1 MEQKQ
6 FAKGIFVTEKQ
17 SKSGNPYL
25 EIAIA
30 DNGTYKKYV
39 AFKGTKEAKYGGL
52 IYTVY
57 DKAETENKAVKDPEI
72 KPMTDHRLKNDLP
85 F

>member
-1 MEQKQ
+1 MEKRE

-17 SKSGNPYL
+17 SKSGTTYL
-25 EIAIA
+25 EIAIGE
-30 DNGTYKKYV
+30 NGQYKKYV
-39 AFKGTKEAKYGGL
+39 AFKGTKEAKFGGL
-52 IYTVY
+52 MYTVY
-57 DKAETENKAVKDPEI
+57 DKTESEKQAEI

>member
-52 IYTVY
+52 IYSVY
-57 DKAETENKAVKDPEI
+57 DKTESEKQPEI
-72 KPMTDHRLKNDLP
+72 KPMKDLRNDLT

>member
-6 FAKGIFVTEKQ
+6 FAKGIFITEKQ
-17 SKSGNPYL
+17 SKAGKTYL
-25 EIAIA
+25 DISISE
-30 DNGTYKKYV
+30 NGTYKKYI

-52 IYTVY
+52 MYSVY
-57 DKAETENKAVKDPEI
+57 DKTESEKQPENKPN
-72 KPMTDHRLKNDLP
+72 NDNLP

>member
-6 FAKGIFVTEKQ
+6 FAKGIFITEKQ
-17 SKSGNPYL
+17 SKAGKTYL
-25 EIAIA
+25 DISIGE
-30 DNGTYKKYV
+30 NGTYKKYI

-52 IYTVY
+52 MYSVY
-57 DKAETENKAVKDPEI
+57 DKTESEKQATNEPKNDS
-72 KPMTDHRLKNDLP
+72 NDLP

>member
-17 SKSGNPYL
+17 SKAGKPYL

-30 DNGTYKKYV
+30 ENGGYKKYI
-39 AFKGTKEAKYGGL
+39 AFKGTKEAKYGGI
-52 IYTVY
+52 IYSVY
-57 DKAETENKAVKDPEI
+57 DKTEQDTNAKESPKND
-72 KPMTDHRLKNDLP
+72 LKNDLP

>member
-17 SKSGNPYL
+17 SKSGTTYL
-25 EIAIA
+25 EIAIGE
-30 DNGTYKKYV
+30 NGQYKKYV
-39 AFKGTKEAKYGGL
+39 AFKGTKEAKFGGL
-52 IYTVY
+52 IYSVY
-57 DKAETENKAVKDPEI
+57 DKTETENKAVKEP
-72 KPMTDHRLKNDLP
+72 KNDLP

>member
-1 MEQKQ
+1 MEKRE
-6 FAKGIFVTEKQ
+6 FAKGIFVTEKE
-17 SKSGNPYL
+17 SKAGKSYL

-30 DNGTYKKYV
+30 ENGGYKKYV

-52 IYTVY
+52 MYSVY
-57 DKAETENKAVKDPEI
+57 DKTESEKQPANEP
-72 KPMTDHRLKNDLP
+72 KNEDLP

>member
-6 FAKGIFVTEKQ
+6 FAKGIFITEKQ
-17 SKSGNPYL
+17 SKAGKTYL
-25 EIAIA
+25 DISIGE
-30 DNGTYKKYV
+30 NGTYKKYV

-52 IYTVY
+52 MYSVY
-57 DKAETENKAVKDPEI
+57 DKTESEKQPANKPNIDS
-72 KPMTDHRLKNDLP
+72 NDLP

>member
-25 EIAIA
+25 EIAIGE
-30 DNGTYKKYV
+30 NGQYKKYV
-39 AFKGTKEAKYGGL
+39 AFKGTKESKYGGL
-52 IYTVY
+52 MYSVY
-57 DKAETENKAVKDPEI
+57 DKTESENKSLKEA
-72 KPMTDHRLKNDLP
+72 KNDLP

>member
-6 FAKGIFVTEKQ
+6 FAKGIFITEKQ
-17 SKSGNPYL
+17 SKAGKTYL
-25 EIAIA
+25 DISIGE
-30 DNGTYKKYV
+30 NGTYKKYI

-52 IYTVY
+52 MYSVY
-57 DKAETENKAVKDPEI
+57 DKTESEKQPVNEPKNDS
-72 KPMTDHRLKNDLP
+72 NDLP

>member
-17 SKSGNPYL
+17 SKTGKTYL
-25 EIAIA
+25 EIAIGE
-30 DNGTYKKYV
+30 NGTYKKYV

-52 IYTVY
+52 MYSVY
-57 DKAETENKAVKDPEI
+57 DKTEADANAKESPKND
-72 KPMTDHRLKNDLP
+72 LKNDLP

>member
-1 MEQKQ
+1 MKKRE
-6 FAKGIFVTEKQ
+6 FAKGIFVTEKE
-17 SKSGNPYL
+17 SKAGKSYL

-30 DNGTYKKYV
+30 ENGGYKKYV

-52 IYTVY
+52 IYSVY
-57 DKAETENKAVKDPEI
+57 DKTEQEVKPANE
-72 KPMTDHRLKNDLP
+72 PKNDLP

>member
-17 SKSGNPYL
+17 SKTGKTYL
-25 EIAIA
+25 EIAIGE
-30 DNGTYKKYV
+30 NGTYKKYV

-52 IYTVY
+52 MYSVY
-57 DKAETENKAVKDPEI
+57 DKTESDANAKESPKND
-72 KPMTDHRLKNDLP
+72 LKNDLP

>member
-17 SKSGNPYL
+17 SKTGKTYL
-25 EIAIA
+25 EIAIGE
-30 DNGTYKKYV
+30 NGTYKKYV

-52 IYTVY
+52 MYSVY
-57 DKAETENKAVKDPEI
+57 DKTENETKAVKEPES
-72 KPMTDHRLKNDLP
+72 DLP